1 MDEVAR
7 VVSTAFTVSNDLR
20 RDVEVVLLFGGTEG
34 KVEGGRRIV
43 VHGARVRYLNP
54 DERSTAALLK
64 NALTRAIAHPRDF
77 ESSPGLVVGPVDG
90 RAELA
95 RLAGEPHGV
104 WLTETGGSWESLCPP
119 GPDRTFF
126 LSDPYDPTDEEVAVL
141 RAANLPAVSVGPRS
155 LRASQVV
162 DVVHHL
168 LDVAAE
174 GGPNPPG

>member
-20 RDVEVVLLFGGTEG
+20 RDTEVVLLFGGTEG
-34 KVEGGRRIV
+34 KVDGGRRIF
-43 VHGARVRYLNP
+43 VHGSRVRYLNP

-77 ESSPGLVVGPVDG
+77 ESSPGLVVGPIDA

-95 RLAGEPHGV
+95 RLAAEPNGV
-104 WLTETGGSWESLCPP
+104 WLTESGAPWASVRLS

-126 LSDPYDPTDEEVAVL
+126 LSDPYDPTDEEVATL
-141 RAANLPAVSVGPRS
+141 RAAQIPAVSLGPRS

-168 LDVAAE
+168 LDAAGSE
-174 GGPNPPG
+174 GGAPA